1 MAFRV
6 LLMKSVLLFHG
17 GWAGHEPAECA
28 ALFTAELGARGFAV
42 ESTDSLACLD
52 DAARLTSFDLIVP
65 LWTMGALTKEQE
77 ANLVA
82 AVTAGTGLAGF
93 HGGMGDAFRGSIN
106 YQWMVGGIWA
116 AHPDNVKPYRVNINA
131 AGRADPI
138 LAGFDDFD
146 VVSEQYYM
154 LVDPLNE
161 VLATTTLK
169 SVSAPWTDGVVMPVV
184 WKKMHGA
191 GRVFYSALG
200 HKAQEFRDVPQQLEL
215 TLRGM
220 EWATR

>member
-1 MAFRV
+1 MKRV
-6 LLMKSVLLFHG
+6 LILHG

-28 ALFTAELGARGFAV
+28 ELFAKELAARGFDV
-42 ESTDSLACLD
+42 ESADNLACLD
-52 DAARLTSFDLIVP
+52 DAERLKSFDLIVP
-65 LWTMGALTKEQE
+65 IWTMGSLTADQE
-77 ANLVA
+77 KNLVA
-82 AVTAGTGLAGF
+82 AVSAGTGLGGF
-93 HGGMGDAFRGSIN
+93 HGGMGDAFRAAIN

-116 AHPDNVKPYRVNINA
+116 AHPDDVKPYRVNITA

-138 LAGFDDFD
+138 LEGIDDFD

-184 WKKMHGA
+184 WKKKHGA

-200 HKAQEFRDVPQQLEL
+200 HKAHEFRDVPQQLEL

-220 EWATR
+220 AWAAR